1 MVASSVVCAEFDPS
15 RSFLATGHVS
25 LDRHQVKVQSVTPS
39 QGSLNV
45 SFTLGKLDKLTRL
58 TWVSYK
64 EHQVVAICL
73 TRGVILVYSP
83 LTNDIVCELQS
94 PTSSSSIQDLHYS
107 HMTNSAWSCDID
119 GNICEWDFMNF
130 SLKQTFS
137 ISEVLENAES
147 INRVCVVEWE
157 NEPHLLLGQHSITLI
172 SIRQSKQVV
181 KAFPG
186 HIQPVN
192 AIVPIESNSDLF
204 LTSGESDRFINLYS
218 LSKGSTSLV
227 FVTQSPVSTIEIGSL
242 DSKSILAVINDN
254 GNVEIFND
262 FLNSKSNTDPSTP
275 QKQPLKKKRRQAA
288 NQVQTLTPNGSIK
301 ISRPDLEI
309 KCPDDANL
317 IIDGL
322 AIMEDSIYYSW
333 IENGNVP
340 FIDSAKWINE
350 EGIFTFNRSITISK
364 SKPDLKAISHTEA
377 GHDIAA
383 SKHYNESNAIIN
395 DGLTTNNVVNYSDN
409 DEDDEDREEG
419 ESLAEKLDKLSTD
432 NNNQKQNPTKS
443 NKKKLTGLTSSLTL
457 TIVLSQ
463 ALKNNDHA
471 LFETVLSNKDPQVIQ
486 NTIMKLDPSLAI
498 LLVDRISERV
508 QRQTSKFDQL
518 NVWLKWITIIHG
530 GYLSSVPNLSA
541 KLSSL
546 HSFLVKKSNS
556 LPRLLEL
563 QSRFNMLFQ
572 QMELQKEI
580 LKQSVPEDQDDESD
594 VEYIEELDDAQLL
607 QEIEIDSDDEEDD
620 EEDEEEDDED
630 EDVEEAED
638 DDSDEENYSDLEADI
653 TGTRK

>member
-1 MVASSVVCAEFDPS
+1 MVCAEFDPS
-15 RSFLATGHVS
+15 RSLLATGHVS

-58 TWVSYK
+58 TWVSYN
-64 EHQVVAICL
+64 EHEVVALCL
-73 TRGVILVYSP
+73 TRGAILVYSP
-83 LTNDIVCELQS
+83 LSNDIVTELQS
-94 PTSSSSIQDLHYS
+94 PTSSSIQDLHYS
-107 HMTNSAWSCDID
+107 DITNSAWSCDID
-119 GNICEWDFMNF
+119 GNICEWDFVNF

-147 INRVCVVEWE
+147 ITRVCVVPWN
-157 NEPHLLLGQHSITLI
+157 NEPHLLVGQHSITLI
-172 SIRQSKQVV
+172 SIKQSKQVV
-181 KAFPG
+181 KTFPG

-192 AIVPIESNSDLF
+192 AIVPITSDDDLF
-204 LTSGESDRFINLYS
+204 LTSGEGDRFINLYS

-227 FVTQSPVSTIEIGSL
+227 FVTESPVSSIHINVGSV
-242 DSKSILAVINDN
+242 DSKSILAVINDS
-254 GNVEIFND
+254 GNIEIFND
-262 FLNSKSNTDPSTP
+262 FLNFKSQSAAGTP

-288 NQVQTLTPNGSIK
+288 NQVQTLTPNGSIVV
-301 ISRPDLEI
+301 SRPESEI
-309 KCPDDANL
+309 KNPDDANL

-322 AIMEDSIYYSW
+322 ALSNDSIFYSW

-340 FIDSAKWINE
+340 FIDSIKWINE
-350 EGIFTFNRSITISK
+350 DGVFTLNRSITIAK

-383 SKHYNESNAIIN
+383 GKHYNESNAIIN
-395 DGLTTNNVVNYSDN
+395 DGLTTNDVVNESDEE
-409 DEDDEDREEG
+409 DEEEKEG
-419 ESLAEKLDKLSTD
+419 ESLAEKLEKLSTD
-432 NNNQKQNPTKS
+432 VNQKQKPTKAS
-443 NKKKLTGLTSSLTL
+443 KKKLTGLTSSLTL

-486 NTIMKLDPSLAI
+486 NTVMKLDPSLAI
-498 LLVDRISERV
+498 IFVDRISERI

-518 NVWLKWITIIHG
+518 NVWLKWITIVHG
-530 GYLSSVPNLSA
+530 GYLTSVPNLNA

-546 HSFLVKKSNS
+546 HSFLAKKSNS

-580 LKQSVPEDQDDESD
+580 LKQNIPEEQDDESD
-594 VEYIEELDDAQLL
+594 VEYIEELDDAHLL
-607 QEIEIDSDDEEDD
+607 DDVEIDSEED
-620 EEDEEEDDED
+620 EEDEDED
-630 EDVEEAED
+630 IDIDSELEGEEIEDESD
-638 DDSDEENYSDLEADI
+638 DEENYSDLEADAS
-653 TGTRK
+653 K